1 MFNRAKYYNKLYSV
15 DVSILPNDSDI
26 LDVPSP
32 INDEENEQLFPL
44 DPSTGQLTDLL
55 SQILHTE
62 NPLLRDSLMS
72 KLETLPSSSSALAN
86 VDDAT
91 KIQLL
96 KPRSCQ
102 SLSEMADFADYV
114 SSAIEQLNVV
124 PQHVPETAVP
134 APETSPVPAPETPP
148 EVQP

>member
-1 MFNRAKYYNKLYSV
+1 MFNRAKYYNELYSV
-15 DVSILPNDSDI
+15 DTSILPKDSDI
-26 LDVPSP
+26 LAVPSP
-32 INDEENEQLFPL
+32 LNNEENEQLFPQ
-44 DPSTGQLTDLL
+44 DPSTGQLADLL
-55 SQILHTE
+55 SQILETE

-72 KLETLPSSSSALAN
+72 KLETLPSTSSAMAN

-114 SSAIEQLNVV
+114 SSALEQLNVV
-124 PQHVPETAVP
+124 PETVPETAP
-134 APETSPVPAPETPP
+134 ETAPEEQS
-148 EVQP
+148 

>member
-15 DVSILPNDSDI
+15 DDSILPKVSDI

-32 INDEENEQLFPL
+32 VDVEENEQLFPI
-44 DPSTGQLTDLL
+44 DPSTGQLADLL
-55 SQILHTE
+55 SQILQTE

-72 KLETLPSSSSALAN
+72 KLETLPSTSSALAN

-114 SSAIEQLNVV
+114 SSVLEQLNVDPNKPEPEPEPEPTPDPV
-124 PQHVPETAVP
+124 PQ
-134 APETSPVPAPETPP
+134 S
-148 EVQP
+148 